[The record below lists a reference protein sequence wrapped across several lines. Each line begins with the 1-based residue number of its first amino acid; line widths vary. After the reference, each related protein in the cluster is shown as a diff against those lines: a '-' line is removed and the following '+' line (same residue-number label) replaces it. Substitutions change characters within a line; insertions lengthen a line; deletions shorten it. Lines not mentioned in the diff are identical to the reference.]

1 MWKVDWEEYLS
12 HYLRDLLG
20 LEEET
25 IKQVEKKPDTL
36 SRDIKVGRQLKIP
49 KANHGACRS
58 LLHVLRLPGVRLL
71 TIILMLSIL
80 MSFLDLSI
88 QSQATVP

>member
-25 IKQVEKKPDTL
+25 IKQMEKKPDTL
-36 SRDIKVGRQLKIP
+36 SRDIKAGRKVIIQKD
-49 KANHGACRS
+49 NH
-58 LLHVLRLPGVRLL
+58 
-71 TIILMLSIL
+71 
-80 MSFLDLSI
+80 
-88 QSQATVP
+88 

>member
-25 IKQVEKKPDTL
+25 IKQMEKKPDTL
-36 SRDIKVGRQLKIP
+36 SRDIKAGKQLKVQ
-49 KANHGACRS
+49 KDNLGSRRS
-58 LLHVLRLPGVRLL
+58 LLHVSRPPGVRLPTL
-71 TIILMLSIL
+71 ILMLSIL

-88 QSQATVP
+88 QSQATVF